1 MPGAYPQRN
10 GDTWAVR
17 TQLVMQLAAPPPY
30 DLPGDDLGEY
40 RGIRPP
46 FNRWRHVAEVCGRL
60 SDGLLAVCVKALRAD
75 ASLAARQ
82 AQSKIDT

>member
-1 MPGAYPQRN
+1 
-10 GDTWAVR
+10 
-17 TQLVMQLAAPPPY
+17 LAAPPPY

-60 SDGLLAVCVKALRAD
+60 SDGLIALCVKALRAD

-82 AQSKIDT
+82 AQSKIDTWREARARGGTPPLEKLSGLAQ